1 MNELVNQNQIIIQ
14 DNIKTAIENAI
25 ESIKKRHKKI
35 SEIKTPKRF
44 IEQKMSFDYVAAP
57 YIKSMADKHYPG
69 WSWKIINFEVII
81 VNDRTE
87 AVVIH
92 GRLKWY
98 EDGLWREGDMVAAH
112 RIQYKKVVKLDGN
125 GKGMK
130 DANGN
135 WMYIRSD
142 ELVDMGNDIKAGNT
156 DCMKKA
162 FSVFLNIADDV
173 YKAHID
179 DLSLNNNEVKTILT
193 LAKKIDRE
201 KEFQNR
207 IDTEEINKSN
217 YEFAIER
224 LNELI
229 SEVK

>member
-1 MNELVNQNQIIIQ
+1 
-14 DNIKTAIENAI
+14 
-25 ESIKKRHKKI
+25 
-35 SEIKTPKRF
+35 
-44 IEQKMSFDYVAAP
+44 MSFDYVSAP

-69 WSWKIINFEVII
+69 WSWKIIKFEVII
-81 VNDRTE
+81 VNDKTE

-112 RIQYKKVVKLDGN
+112 RIQYKKVVKTDKD

-130 DANGN
+130 GSDGK
-135 WMYIRSD
+135 WIYVRSD

-156 DCMKKA
+156 ECMKKA

-179 DLSLNNNEVKTILT
+179 DLSLNNKEVKDILT
-193 LAKKIDRE
+193 LAEKINRKD
-201 KEFQNR
+201 EFQNR

-229 SEVK
+229 NEVK

>member
-1 MNELVNQNQIIIQ
+1 MNELVNQNQIIMQ
-14 DNIKTAIENAI
+14 DSVKIAIEEAIENM
-25 ESIKKRHKKI
+25 KKRHKKV

-44 IEQKMSFDYVAAP
+44 IEKKMSFDYVSAA
-57 YIKSMADKHYPG
+57 YIKSMANKHYPG
-69 WSWKIINFEVII
+69 WSWKIVKFEVVI

-87 AVVIH
+87 AIVIH

-112 RIQYKKVVKLDGN
+112 RIQYKKTVKLDKN
-125 GKGMK
+125 GKGIK
-130 DANGN
+130 GSDGK
-135 WMYIRSD
+135 WIYIRSD

-179 DLSLNNNEVKTILT
+179 DLSLNNNEVKAILT
-193 LAKKIDRE
+193 LSEKIDRKE
-201 KEFQNR
+201 EFQNR

-217 YEFAIER
+217 YEFAMER

-229 SEVK
+229 NEVK